1 MQSRVACASAPAAII
16 GLVSR
21 SCNMAKDKNGRREGV
36 VFSTDPDFQYR
47 YEQPEEA
54 DTLPPQQQKLRVSL
68 DRKQRA
74 GKAVTL
80 ITGFVG
86 SETDLAELGKLLKN
100 KCGVGGSAK
109 DGEILVQG
117 DQREKVVQWLLEKGY
132 SQTKRSGG

>member
-1 MQSRVACASAPAAII
+1 
-16 GLVSR
+16 
-21 SCNMAKDKNGRREGV
+21 MAKDKNGRREGV

-117 DQREKVVQWLLEKGY
+117 DQREKVLQWLLEKGY